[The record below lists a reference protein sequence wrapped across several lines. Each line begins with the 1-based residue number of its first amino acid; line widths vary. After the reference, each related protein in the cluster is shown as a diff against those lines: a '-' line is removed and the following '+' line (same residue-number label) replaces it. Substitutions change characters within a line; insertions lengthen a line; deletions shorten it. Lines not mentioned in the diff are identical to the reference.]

1 MGRVG
6 ESASH
11 LLKSCDGLEKL
22 TLIAVFFETSKD
34 VPLHAVSGTFEFVL
48 VA

>member
-22 TLIAVFFETSKD
+22 TLIAVFFETSN